1 MKGPRLAGTQ
11 GRYAIDGNPST
22 IWHTP
27 WSEGAPGYPHEIQI
41 QLHKEIE
48 IKGLRYLP
56 RQDMSNGWIAEFQVY
71 VSADG
76 KNWGDPMAAGTF
88 KKDRSEKNVLFEKTC
103 EGRFIRFVALSGFD
117 GQMFTSIA
125 ELDIIP
131 VSEK

>member
-1 MKGPRLAGTQ
+1 M
-11 GRYAIDGNPST
+11 
-22 IWHTP
+22 
-27 WSEGAPGYPHEIQI
+27 
-41 QLHKEIE
+41 
-48 IKGLRYLP
+48 
-56 RQDMSNGWIAEFQVY
+56 Y